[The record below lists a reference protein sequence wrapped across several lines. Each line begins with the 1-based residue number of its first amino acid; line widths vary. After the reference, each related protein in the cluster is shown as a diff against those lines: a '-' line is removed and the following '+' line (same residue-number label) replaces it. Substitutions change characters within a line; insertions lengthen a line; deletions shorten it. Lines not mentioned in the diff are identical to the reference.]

1 MKTKVFLLS
10 CITLIVAVCSAKAQV
25 TKTIDFDYQKAFV
38 FTTIGMD
45 ANMNGKPDTGES
57 FAKNEKSTFYINH
70 KDYGSAGS
78 RTDIEI
84 MLVAKGKKVGTKGT
98 MEDCYI
104 KYKKESNGN
113 EDYFCYNKLGELQF
127 FVCKDVPSKQ
137 TVVWIANYAMLRLV
151 K

>member
-1 MKTKVFLLS
+1 MKAKAILLV
-10 CITLIVAVCSAKAQV
+10 IAALIVAVCSAKAQV

-45 ANMNGKPDTGES
+45 ANMNGKLDTGES
-57 FAKNEKSTFYINH
+57 FAGNGKSTFYINH

-104 KYKKESNGN
+104 KYEKLSNGN
-113 EDYFCYNKLGELQF
+113 EEYTCYNKLGELQF
-127 FVCKDVPSKQ
+127 FVVKDVPSKQ

>member
-1 MKTKVFLLS
+1 MKTKAILLV
-10 CITLIVAVCSAKAQV
+10 IAALIVAVFSAKAQV

-45 ANMNGKPDTGES
+45 ANMNGKLDTGES
-57 FAKNEKSTFYINH
+57 FAGNGKSTFYINH

-78 RTDIEI
+78 RTYIEI
-84 MLVAKGKKVGTKGT
+84 MLVEKGKKVGTKGN

-104 KYKKESNGN
+104 KYEKESNGN
-113 EDYFCYNKLGELQF
+113 EEYTCYNKLGELQF
-127 FVCKDVPSKQ
+127 FVVTDVPSKE